1 MGCQHAKEVTMQKQN
16 AQSPR
21 DKAGA
26 TEGLRKGRRKLRF
39 KGLFIGQEV
48 AGRYSRDNKE

>member
-1 MGCQHAKEVTMQKQN
+1 MGCQHDKEVTMQKQN
-16 AQSPR
+16 AHGPR

-39 KGLFIGQEV
+39 KGLFI
-48 AGRYSRDNKE
+48 ARK